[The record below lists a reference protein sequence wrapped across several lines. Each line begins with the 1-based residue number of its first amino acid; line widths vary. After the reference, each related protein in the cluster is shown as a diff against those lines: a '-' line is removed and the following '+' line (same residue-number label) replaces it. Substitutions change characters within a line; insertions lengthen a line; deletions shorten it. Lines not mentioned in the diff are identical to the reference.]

1 MLPWILL
8 AASVALNVPIILYA
22 RSTVIDG
29 RAAVDEANATKK
41 VYTRV
46 LQKLERKFGEKK
58 VNRVANDVLREVTN
72 EFRTQG
78 NGVV

>member
-8 AASVALNVPIILYA
+8 AISVALNVPVILYA
-22 RSTVIDG
+22 RSTVLDG
-29 RAAVDEANATKK
+29 KAAVDEAVATKK

-58 VNRVANDVLREVTN
+58 VARVANDVLREVT
-72 EFRTQG
+72 EEYRARE
-78 NGVV
+78 NGSV

>member
-8 AASVALNVPIILYA
+8 AISVALNVPVILYA
-22 RSTVIDG
+22 RSTVLDG
-29 RAAVDEANATKK
+29 KAAVDEAVATKK

-58 VNRVANDVLREVTN
+58 VARVANDVLREVT
-72 EFRTQG
+72 EEYQARE
-78 NGVV
+78 NGSV